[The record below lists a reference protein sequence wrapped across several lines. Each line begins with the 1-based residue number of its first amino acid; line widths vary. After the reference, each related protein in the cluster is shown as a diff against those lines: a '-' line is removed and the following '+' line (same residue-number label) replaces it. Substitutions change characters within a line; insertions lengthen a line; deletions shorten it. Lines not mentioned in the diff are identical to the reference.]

1 MKHVR
6 NASARSKIAVIFCK
20 DASDFGRGTVL
31 IVRGRLHDHGH
42 APRRVALVGNF
53 IEVLRVRSLAGAAFD
68 GALDVVIGHA
78 GRTRRQDGATQS
90 RISIG
95 IAAAAFRR
103 NRNLFRKLAENLTA
117 LRVNSAFE
125 AFYLRPLAVS
135 RHNFGRI
142 ILVKARL
149 ARNPVIRE
157 TGAPRRETY
166 RGGGLTNSIEP

>member
-1 MKHVR
+1 
-6 NASARSKIAVIFCK
+6 NTSIRSKVTVVLGE
-20 DASDFGRGTVL
+20 DAADFGRGAVL
-31 IVRGRLHDHGH
+31 IVGGRFHDHRH
-42 APRRVALVGNF
+42 ASGRVALVSYL
-53 IEVLRVRSLAGAAFD
+53 IKVLRIRSFAGAALD
-68 GALDVVIGHA
+68 GALDVVVGHA
-78 GRTRRQDGATQS
+78 GRTRCQDSAAQS

-142 ILVKARL
+142 IFVKARL

-157 TGAPRRETY
+157 TGAPRREIY
-166 RGGGLTNSIEP
+166 RGGGLTNSIE